1 MYRVNMNQPSVRKA
15 DINRLING
23 LANDFFSELKPTS
36 VRPQYN
42 VVETKDDFKLEI
54 AIPGVSKKDID
65 LNVEKGLLNIKVN
78 KEVNTETK
86 FIRKEFNYLSF
97 DKNFKLPKTVEAA
110 NISAKME
117 KGILLVTLPKR
128 EEAKEQPAKNI
139 TIK

>member
-1 MYRVNMNQPSVRKA
+1 MNRPSARKA
-15 DINRLING
+15 NINRLMNG

-36 VRPQYN
+36 TRPQYN

-78 KEVNTETK
+78 KEANTETK

-97 DKNFKLPKTVEAA
+97 DKNFRLPKSVETG

-117 KGILLVTLPKR
+117 KGILVVSLPKK
-128 EEAKEQPAKNI
+128 EEAKEQPARNI

>member
-42 VVETKDDFKLEI
+42 VIETKDDFKLEI
-54 AIPGVSKKDID
+54 AIPGVSKKDIG

-78 KEVNTETK
+78 KEVNKETK

-97 DKNFKLPKTVEAA
+97 DKNFKLPKSVEAG

-117 KGILLVTLPKR
+117 KGILVVSLPKK
-128 EEAKEQPAKNI
+128 EEAKEQPARNI

>member
-1 MYRVNMNQPSVRKA
+1 MYRVNMNRPSVRKA
-15 DINRLING
+15 DINRLMNG

-42 VVETKDDFKLEI
+42 VIETKDDFRLEI
-54 AIPGVSKKDID
+54 AIPGVSKKDIE

-78 KEVNTETK
+78 KTADAETK

-97 DKNFKLPKTVEAA
+97 DKNFRLPKSVEAG

-117 KGILLVTLPKR
+117 KGILLVALPKK
-128 EEAKEQPAKNI
+128 EEAKEQPAR
-139 TIK
+139 TIAIK

>member
-1 MYRVNMNQPSVRKA
+1 MNQPSVRKA

-78 KEVNTETK
+78 KEANAETK

-97 DKNFKLPKTVEAA
+97 DKNFRLPKAVEAA

-128 EEAKEQPAKNI
+128 EEAKEQPARNI